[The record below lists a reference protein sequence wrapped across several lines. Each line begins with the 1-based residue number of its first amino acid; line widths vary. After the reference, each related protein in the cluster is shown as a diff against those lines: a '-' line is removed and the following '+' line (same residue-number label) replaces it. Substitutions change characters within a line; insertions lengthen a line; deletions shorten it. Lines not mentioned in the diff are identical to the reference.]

1 MRLQAA
7 LFLVILYM
15 TYDFSKI
22 SVLVLDDNKFMRDLI
37 KGILQTFGIK
47 RIFTCDDGAV
57 GFKIF
62 CEESPDLVITDW
74 IMEKNSGLQ
83 FTEKVRRDSVSPNP
97 FVPIILLTGFAEENR
112 VIKARDAGIT
122 EFLVKPF
129 KAIDLYKRIEQIIE
143 KPRKYVKSIDFFGPD
158 RRRRETANFSGPF
171 RREEDHDID

>member
-1 MRLQAA
+1 
-7 LFLVILYM
+7 M

-47 RIFTCDDGAV
+47 RIFTCDDGEI

-74 IMEKNSGLQ
+74 IMEQNSGLQ
-83 FTEKVRRDSVSPNP
+83 FTEKVRRDSASPNP
-97 FVPIILLTGFAEENR
+97 FVPIILLTGFAEESR

-158 RRRRETANFSGPF
+158 RRRRETTNFTGPF
-171 RREEDHDID
+171 RREEDHDVD